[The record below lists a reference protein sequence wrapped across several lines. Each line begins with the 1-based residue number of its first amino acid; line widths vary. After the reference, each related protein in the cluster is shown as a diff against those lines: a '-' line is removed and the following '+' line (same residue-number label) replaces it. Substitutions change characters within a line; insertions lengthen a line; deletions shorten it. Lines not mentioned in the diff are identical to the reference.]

1 MHGLEV
7 SLSSFWLV
15 AIMICVILLVVLAQI
30 SHFYAKFQEARKDY
44 EANMIGLAGQLKKL
58 QTTLSEQLGEQRR
71 LLRQQGELLELKRAE
86 MTGDFEIVEEP
97 VPAAAPS
104 RPPAAAAE
112 PEEEKTPPPPSRQPG
127 KKFPDINVG

>member
-1 MHGLEV
+1 MLGMEI
-7 SLSSFWLV
+7 SLSSFWIV
-15 AIMICVILLVVLAQI
+15 AIMICVILLIVVAQI

-44 EANMIGLAGQLKKL
+44 ETNMIGLAGQLKKL

-97 VPAAAPS
+97 VVAASAPPREQPAVPDDGEQA
-104 RPPAAAAE
+104 PPAQ
-112 PEEEKTPPPPSRQPG
+112 KPG
-127 KKFPDINVG
+127 KKFPDIDLG

>member
-1 MHGLEV
+1 MSGFEV

-15 AIMICVILLVVLAQI
+15 AIMICVILLIVVAQI

-71 LLRQQGELLELKRAE
+71 LLRQQAEMLELKRAE

-97 VPAAAPS
+97 VPDAASAS
-104 RPPAAAAE
+104 VQAAVRAEEEQTPPA
-112 PEEEKTPPPPSRQPG
+112 PPHRPG
-127 KKFPDINVG
+127 KKFPDISLG

>member
-1 MHGLEV
+1 MHGMEV

-15 AIMICVILLVVLAQI
+15 AIMICVILLILVAQI

-97 VPAAAPS
+97 VPAAAP
-104 RPPAAAAE
+104 RPPQAAAA
-112 PEEEKTPPPPSRQPG
+112 PEEAQTPPAPPHQPG
-127 KKFPDINVG
+127 KKFPDINLG

>member
-1 MHGLEV
+1 MFGMEV

-97 VPAAAPS
+97 VPAAGPQAAQ
-104 RPPAAAAE
+104 AAAG
-112 PEEEKTPPPPSRQPG
+112 PEEEKTPAAPPHQPG
-127 KKFPDINVG
+127 KKFPDINLG

>member
-1 MHGLEV
+1 MHGMEV

-15 AIMICVILLVVLAQI
+15 AIMICVILLIVLAQI

-58 QTTLSEQLGEQRR
+58 QTTLSELLGEQRR

-97 VPAAAPS
+97 VPAASQPV
-104 RPPAAAAE
+104 PAAE
-112 PEEEKTPPPPSRQPG
+112 PEAGKTSSPPHQPG
-127 KKFPDINVG
+127 KKFPDIDLG

>member
-1 MHGLEV
+1 MSGMEV

-15 AIMICVILLVVLAQI
+15 AIMICVILLVILAQI

-97 VPAAAPS
+97 VPAAAS
-104 RPPAAAAE
+104 QTAQTAAG
-112 PEEEKTPPPPSRQPG
+112 PEEEKEPAVPPHQPG
-127 KKFPDINVG
+127 KKFPDINLG